1 MLCVLAIVLVSAMAL
16 SFHLFADSGIHGN
29 DKIKVLIVDAHPVA
43 RKGIRLLLSQE
54 SDLEVCGEA
63 QNVEEAIDVLEHCR
77 PDLVIVDPHIKGSG
91 DLDLIKHLSV
101 HHPAIPVVVLSMRD
115 ESFYAERALEAGAR
129 AYITKE
135 EGSEKLIEGIH
146 KVMTGRIVVSDKIA
160 ARLVRTYAGGA
171 PL

>member
-1 MLCVLAIVLVSAMAL
+1 MLLCVLAVLVSAVAL

-29 DKIKVLIVDAHPVA
+29 GKIKVLIVDAHPVA

-63 QNVEEAIDVLEHCR
+63 ENIEEAIDVLEHCR
-77 PDLVIVDPHIKGSG
+77 PDLAIVDPHLKGSG
-91 DLDLIKHLSV
+91 DLDLINHFIA
-101 HHPAIPVVVLSMRD
+101 HHPAIPVVVLSIRD
-115 ESFYAERALEAGAR
+115 ESFYAEQALEAGAR

-135 EGSEKLIEGIH
+135 EGGEKLIEGIH
-146 KVMTGRIVVSDKIA
+146 KVMTGRIFISDKIA
-160 ARLVRTYAGGA
+160 ARLIRTYAGGA